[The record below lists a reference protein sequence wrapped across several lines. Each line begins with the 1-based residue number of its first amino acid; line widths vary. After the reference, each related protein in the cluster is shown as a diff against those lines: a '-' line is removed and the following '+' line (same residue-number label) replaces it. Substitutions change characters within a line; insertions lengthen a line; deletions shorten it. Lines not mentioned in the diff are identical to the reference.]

1 MSFNALD
8 KLEYANKENETY
20 VSFVDYFNTE
30 LTKKK
35 TQELR
40 SIKEDFSVYIKLE
53 EDKTKILEGAQ
64 DTLKGKLRALK
75 YKVHEVKSQHENEIE
90 EFSKKIT
97 LLAQDYEAILK
108 NVQDANRERL
118 EIESDRKTIA
128 EKMEKVQKELDVE
141 TKRLQVT
148 TRKNESKKEE
158 LKNCKL
164 RQDEIL
170 AEIEEKGTELK
181 ENFITLKEE
190 NRDAKAIKKK
200 YYNTKLLS
208 RSLVE
213 QFNKLKEQNIWD
225 IQEKE
230 VIQQTIKEREELT
243 AELSQLIIAQLDP
256 NVDEK
261 TVNKLDEIMKELDT
275 IIEYGKNIC
284 HHIHYLRQLKLK

>member
-8 KLEYANKENETY
+8 RLEYANKENETY

-75 YKVHEVKSQHENEIE
+75 HKIHE
-90 EFSKKIT
+90 
-97 LLAQDYEAILK
+97 
-108 NVQDANRERL
+108 DANRGRL
-118 EIESDRKTIA
+118 EMESDRKSIT
-128 EKMEKVQKELDVE
+128 EKMEKVQKELDAE
-141 TKRLQVT
+141 TKKVQLVL
-148 TRKNESKKEE
+148 RKNESKKEE
-158 LKNCKL
+158 LKNYKL

-170 AEIEEKGTELK
+170 AEIEEKGRELK
-181 ENFITLKEE
+181 DNFVTLKEE
-190 NRDAKAIKKK
+190 NKDAKSIKKK
-200 YYNTKLLS
+200 YYDTKLLS
-208 RSLVE
+208 RSLVD
-213 QFNKLKEQNIWD
+213 QFNKLKEQNSWD

-256 NVDEK
+256 HVDEK

-275 IIEYGKNIC
+275 IIEYGKNIS
-284 HHIHYLRQLKLK
+284 HHIHYLRQLKLN